1 MQKNQAITIFYVIAS
16 DCRQSPAFAGFCY
29 CWNRF
34 SDIIYIRRAVFFMMT
49 KNADKKR
56 EQMMMFSMDDMV
68 PQNHML
74 RLIDK
79 AINWNFIYDLVE
91 EKYCPDNGRPSMD
104 PVMLIKIPFIQYL
117 YGIKSMR
124 QTMKE
129 IEVNVA
135 YRWFLGLDMLDP
147 VPHFSTFG
155 KNYTRRFKDTDL
167 FEQIFS
173 KILEDCMKYKLVNTE
188 QIFVDATHVKACA
201 NSKKMRKRVAHEQAL
216 WYEEELNKEIEKDRL
231 AHGKKPLKK
240 KDDNQPP
247 ASGGTGNDKDS
258 ISEELPE
265 DVKTQKC
272 SISDPESGWFR
283 KGEHKHVFAYAVET
297 ACDKH
302 GWILGYTV
310 HPGNEH
316 DSRTFKALYDKIS
329 KLNPQMVVAD
339 AGYKTPAIA
348 HQLLEDGI
356 QPLFPYTRPKT
367 KEGFFGKHEFAY
379 DEYHDCYICPGAH
392 ILTYSTTN
400 RSGYKEYKSCGEH
413 CAECQYLSKCTESKD
428 HVKMITRHVWEEYME
443 VAEDIRHTIGN
454 RQIYQLRKETIE
466 RIFGTAKEQHGFRY
480 TQYVGKARM
489 EMKAGLT
496 FACMNLKKLAKILEK
511 RGWNTVR
518 FLLILKKIKRKEV
531 LKEKWCW
538 A

>member
-1 MQKNQAITIFYVIAS
+1 
-16 DCRQSPAFAGFCY
+16 
-29 CWNRF
+29 
-34 SDIIYIRRAVFFMMT
+34 MMT

-56 EQMMMFSMDDMV
+56 EQVLMFCMDDMV

-79 AINWNFIYDLVE
+79 AIDWNFIYELVE

-124 QTMKE
+124 QTIRE

-173 KILEDCMKYKLVNTE
+173 KILEDCMKYKLVDTE
-188 QIFVDATHVKACA
+188 QIFMDSTHVKAYA
-201 NSKKMRKRVAHEQAL
+201 NSKKMRKRVAHKQAL
-216 WYEEELNKEIEKDRL
+216 WYEEELQKEIAKDREL
-231 AHGKKPLKK
+231 HGKKPLKDK
-240 KDDNQPP
+240 SNHQPP
-247 ASGGTGNDKDS
+247 MAGGGGSSQEDLEKE
-258 ISEELPE
+258 IPE
-265 DVKTQKC
+265 GVKTQKC
-272 SISDPESGWFR
+272 STSDPESGWFR

-316 DSRTFKALYDKIS
+316 DSRTFPFLYEKMKRFKPDMI
-329 KLNPQMVVAD
+329 VAD

-348 HQLLEDGI
+348 HRLLEDGI
-356 QPLFPYTRPKT
+356 QPLFPYKRPMT
-367 KEGFFGKHEFAY
+367 KDGFFKKYEYAY
-379 DEYHDCYICPGAH
+379 DEYYDCYICPGNE

-400 RSGYKEYKSCGEH
+400 RDGYREYKSCGLLCSSCPH
-413 CAECQYLSKCTESKD
+413 LHQCTESKD
-428 HVKMITRHVWEEYME
+428 HVKMVTRHVWEEYME
-443 VAEDIRHTIGN
+443 KAEDIRYTIGN
-454 RQIYQLRKETIE
+454 KEIYQLRKETIE

-480 TQYVGKARM
+480 TLYRGKARM

-511 RGWNTVR
+511 RSQRGYG
-518 FLLILKKIKRKEV
+518 FLDTLRTFVNQPVFI
-531 LKEKWCW
+531 EKWCW
-538 A
+538 G